1 MRVGCQWFGQIELRI
16 STVLDL
22 PQSFKVPQKYVTQPL
37 GVHTWDPPLLCL
49 LVFQPTRPDGID
61 RGTLTIITKNKQ
73 IKFPERYKTI
83 TFGLVYIKKHS
94 TLDFLHKETFSNC

>member
-1 MRVGCQWFGQIELRI
+1 MRVGCQWFRQIELRI

-49 LVFQPTRPDGID
+49 LVFQPTWPDGID
-61 RGTLTIITKNKQ
+61 RGILTIITKNRQ
-73 IKFPERYKTI
+73 IEFPEFTKPNNYFWFSLYKKTLY
-83 TFGLVYIKKHS
+83 FRFS
-94 TLDFLHKETFSNC
+94 TQKNF